1 MADGGSS
8 AVRDAL
14 RPPKDDPDLEPQMK
28 HYDVSPEPIGA
39 GGFGTVR
46 EGLHLGS
53 NTRIALKILHVAE
66 DYWSKESKEVN
77 ELESVARK
85 EEKNIKRLVN
95 HVNVVRC
102 FDHFR
107 TKNDDLAIPMEY
119 CDLDLERFL
128 KKKSNRTH
136 NVLIDLAYQTASGL
150 EALHSNNPPIVHRD
164 IKPTNILLKLKPK
177 RVAKLSDFGLS
188 SILEDGEGSVV
199 YSTML
204 HLAQIFRSMKT
215 TVGGHGTL
223 PFLGPEFYAAKE
235 GQGLVDGKFRIG
247 PAVDIF
253 ALGVSFLYMICYN
266 SSDYGE
272 LCNSLVR
279 SLMTLRDGSRAFVLC
294 RITAPDFCHSIARR

>member
-1 MADGGSS
+1 MADGEPSSSSS
-8 AVRDAL
+8 AARDAL
-14 RPPKDDPDLEPQMK
+14 RPPKDDYDLEPQMR

-46 EGLHLGS
+46 EGLHRGS
-53 NTRIALKILHVAE
+53 NTRIALKILHVPKGHWPE
-66 DYWSKESKEVN
+66 DPKEAKQSEA
-77 ELESVARK
+77 ARK
-85 EEKNIKRLVN
+85 EDENVRKLVN
-95 HVNVVRC
+95 HVNIVRC

-107 TKNDDLAIPMEY
+107 TKDDDLAIPMEY
-119 CDLDLERFL
+119 CDLDLEKFMG
-128 KKKSNRTH
+128 KKSNRTL

-279 SLMTLRDGSRAFVLC
+279 SLMTSRDGSRAFVL
-294 RITAPDFCHSIARR
+294 FCAG